1 MLGTTRRG
9 SRRVVAAL
17 AVAVAAVAIA
27 SCAPPDPG
35 PPTPTTTPSAT
46 IKTVSNAS
54 LEWTISREADN
65 GSMAPGQV
73 NYWSAGITDG
83 TAATYVPTNGNAT
96 VLKKNASGTYVPIG
110 SETAVNFANRN
121 RDGNNNVVNAGNAF
135 FLGQKIRF
143 TNGTG
148 TVDTAT
154 GASTIQFTGT
164 FTINFYGS
172 FTPFWI
178 VNPKLTVNAAGAGTL
193 SATLGGIGSSQD
205 DPDVKITLPNTPNVV
220 LAELPSVY
228 AGGSI
233 ATGFTRTPTYLNRSV
248 TTAGGAQTPKT
259 AGNSAYWGAWPQS
272 FVNFADL
279 GGHGLY
285 WLTSGGQTDALKVQE
300 PLTIAYTLNP

>member
-1 MLGTTRRG
+1 MLETNRRG
-9 SRRVVAAL
+9 RRRVVAAV
-17 AVAVAAVAIA
+17 AVAVAAIAIA
-27 SCAPPDPG
+27 ACAPPDPG
-35 PPTPTTTPSAT
+35 PTTPTTAPPASVR
-46 IKTVSNAS
+46 TVSNAT

-83 TAATYVPTNGNAT
+83 TEATYVPTNGNAT
-96 VLKKNASGTYVPIG
+96 VLKKNASGTFVPIG
-110 SETAVNFANRN
+110 SEPAVNFANKHKN
-121 RDGNNNVVNAGNAF
+121 GAGNVVTASNSF
-135 FLGQKIRF
+135 FLGQKVRF

-154 GASTIQFTGT
+154 GVSTIQFTGT

-178 VNPKLTVNAAGAGTL
+178 INPKLTVNAAGTGTL
-193 SATLGGIGSSQD
+193 TATLDGVGSSQE
-205 DPDVKITLPNTPNVV
+205 DPGVKLDLPTTPNVV

-228 AGGSI
+228 SGGAI
-233 ATGFTRTPTYLNRSV
+233 ATGFTRTPNYLNRSA
-248 TTAGGAQTPKT
+248 TSTGGTQVAKT
-259 AGNSAYWGAWPQS
+259 AGNSAFWGAWPQS

-300 PLTIAYTLNP
+300 PLSISYTLNP